1 MERMRNAFHYMKIK
15 GPGQF
20 NSHRVIDE
28 IGHTQFTGGIIKLRS
43 FFNEHP
49 EFGYIITGSGK

>member
-1 MERMRNAFHYMKIK
+1 MKIK

-49 EFGYIITGSGK
+49 EFGYIITGSG